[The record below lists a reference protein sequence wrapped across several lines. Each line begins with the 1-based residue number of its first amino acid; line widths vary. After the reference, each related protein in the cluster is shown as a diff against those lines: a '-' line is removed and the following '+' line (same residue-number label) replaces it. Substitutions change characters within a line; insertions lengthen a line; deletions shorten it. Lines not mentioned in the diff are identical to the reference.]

1 MSNFRDDVRDMLKTL
16 KGAKPST
23 ASPDSSKPAESES
36 PEPAGKLEKGAE
48 GASEKMAQGD
58 KKEGAASDLPLTDEE
73 DLLDDILDLEE
84 GDGGNNGEGIEDID
98 AEAEALLADSDNE
111 ESEENNKSA
120 DKIELGSKKKD
131 SCEFLQNK
139 ISKYC
144 HAMAFG
150 GIFLEISRHYT
161 LCTKINFVKKN
172 LVKSNQA
179 AKRKIHVS
187 FCQSNI

>member
-23 ASPDSSKPAESES
+23 ASPESSKPAESES

-48 GASEKMAQGD
+48 GASEKKAKGAE
-58 KKEGAASDLPLTDEE
+58 KEGAASDLPLTDEE

-84 GDGGNNGEGIEDID
+84 GDGGNNGDEIKDID

-111 ESEENNKSA
+111 ESEEKNKSA

-150 GIFLEISRHYT
+150 GIFFRNKPPLYT
-161 LCTKINFVKKN
+161 V
-172 LVKSNQA
+172 
-179 AKRKIHVS
+179 H
-187 FCQSNI
+187 

>member
-1 MSNFRDDVRDMLKTL
+1 MSNYRDDVRDMLKTL

-48 GASEKMAQGD
+48 GASEKMVKVA

-111 ESEENNKSA
+111 ESEEKNESA
-120 DKIELGSKKKD
+120 DKIKPDSEMKD
-131 SCEFLQNK
+131 SCEFIQNIILK
-139 ISKYC
+139 
-144 HAMAFG
+144 
-150 GIFLEISRHYT
+150 YT
-161 LCTKINFVKKN
+161 LPCDGIWRNFFRNKPPLYTV
-172 LVKSNQA
+172 
-179 AKRKIHVS
+179 H
-187 FCQSNI
+187 